1 MSVEKEL
8 IKQTGGKHIMAKGA
22 NASRITVMP
31 TDYVTYGGNVIIDG
45 SKVVS
50 FIHKIA
56 GVAQPDVTTE
66 TWENVAYPV
75 GAWISFEYPVTSVT
89 LGADADMI
97 DFQLTKI

>member
-1 MSVEKEL
+1 
-8 IKQTGGKHIMAKGA
+8 MAKGT

-31 TDYVTYGGNVIIDG
+31 TDYVTYGGNVIVDG

-50 FIHKIA
+50 FIPRMG
-56 GVAQPDVTTE
+56 GVNQTAVTTE
-66 TWENVAYPV
+66 SWEGVAYPV

-89 LGADADMI
+89 LGADSDMI